1 MAKLT
6 TPRPDARAVIADIAV
21 DIEAAAMRAHEQL
34 NGLHPYSMSSSQ
46 FKLTGLAL
54 QIASLSQQI
63 RAEIAASYPPPP
75 MPTADDM
82 RGARRG
88 Q

>member
-34 NGLHPYSMSSSQ
+34 NGLHPYSMSSTQ
-46 FKLTGLAL
+46 FKLAGLAL

-88 Q
+88 K

>member
-1 MAKLT
+1 MAKLA
-6 TPRPDARAVIADIAV
+6 TPRPDARAVVADIAV

-34 NGLHPYSMSSSQ
+34 NGLHPYSMNSSQ
-46 FKLTGLAL
+46 FKLAGLAL

-63 RAEIAASYPPPP
+63 RAEIAASYPSPP
-75 MPTADDM
+75 MPTVDDM

>member
-21 DIEAAAMRAHEQL
+21 DIEAAAMRAYEQL

-46 FKLTGLAL
+46 FKLAGLAL

>member
-6 TPRPDARAVIADIAV
+6 TPRPDARAVIVDIAV

-34 NGLHPYSMSSSQ
+34 HGLHPYSMSSSQ
-46 FKLTGLAL
+46 FKLAGLAL

-82 RGARRG
+82 RGAHRG

>member
-6 TPRPDARAVIADIAV
+6 TPRPDARAVVADIAV
-21 DIEAAAMRAHEQL
+21 DIESAAMRAHEQL
-34 NGLHPYSMSSSQ
+34 NGLHAYSMSSSQ
-46 FKLTGLAL
+46 FKLAGLAL
-54 QIASLSQQI
+54 QIASLSQQM

-75 MPTADDM
+75 MPTVDDM

>member
-1 MAKLT
+1 MAKLA
-6 TPRPDARAVIADIAV
+6 TPRPDGRAVVADIAV

-46 FKLTGLAL
+46 FKLAGLAL

>member
-6 TPRPDARAVIADIAV
+6 TPRPDARAVVADIAV

-46 FKLTGLAL
+46 FKLAGLAL
-54 QIASLSQQI
+54 QIASLSQQM

>member
-46 FKLTGLAL
+46 FKLAGLAL
-54 QIASLSQQI
+54 QIASLSQQM